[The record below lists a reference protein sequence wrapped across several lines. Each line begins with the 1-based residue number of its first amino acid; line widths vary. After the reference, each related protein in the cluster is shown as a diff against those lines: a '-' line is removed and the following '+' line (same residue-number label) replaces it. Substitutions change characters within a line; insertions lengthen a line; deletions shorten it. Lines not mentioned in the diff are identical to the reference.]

1 MPNKLPRAVFLVG
14 FMGAGKTSVG
24 RTLASRLGWRFLDL
38 DQQVE
43 EREQRSIEQIFAQS
57 GEAAFRKSETSALQ
71 ELLAALNPSGPV
83 VVALGGGAP
92 IVDDNA
98 RLLAQAGE
106 PAVFLD
112 APFEVLQDRCQSAA
126 STRPL
131 FGDERRTRELYELR
145 RPHYLRASLRVDT
158 TAKSV
163 EDVAAEI
170 ERSLG
175 LQTTSVRGSDV
186 RSKSM
191 LLAVLVMF
199 LAAGPLEA
207 DKNRRDTRA
216 VDSGSYSIFVNGRRV
231 GTETF
236 SIQQGTDFSVATA
249 EVKIESQAGTATQS
263 SELEVAS
270 NGDLRRY
277 FWRELSPGKA
287 QTVVEY
293 KDQFLIERVAD
304 APGGKPR
311 ELAFLLPPSTVVLD
325 DNFFTHRQVLLWR
338 YLASLCGPR
347 VLGSC
352 KLERGQFGILVPR
365 QQTSSSVAMEY
376 KGKEKV
382 VIRGAQHELDRFNLQ
397 SEGVLWAL
405 WLDADYKLLR
415 ILVPSE
421 NVEVV
426 RD

>member
-1 MPNKLPRAVFLVG
+1 
-14 FMGAGKTSVG
+14 MGAGKTSVG
-24 RTLASRLGWRFLDL
+24 RALAARLGWRFLDL
-38 DQQVE
+38 DHQVE
-43 EREQRSIEQIFAQS
+43 KREQRTIEQIFAQS
-57 GEAAFRKSETSALQ
+57 GEAAFRKSETGALQ
-71 ELLAALNPSGPV
+71 ELLVSLDPSDPV

-92 IVDDNA
+92 IEDHNA

-112 APFEVLQDRCQSAA
+112 APFEVLQDRCQSAG

-131 FGDERRTRELYELR
+131 FGDERSTRELYEMR
-145 RPHYLRASLRVDT
+145 RPYYRRASLRVDT

-170 ERSLG
+170 ARSLG
-175 LQTTSVRGSDV
+175 LKASSARGSEV
-186 RSKSM
+186 RSSSLLFAM
-191 LLAVLVMF
+191 LGLLLAAVPPLH
-199 LAAGPLEA
+199 AGN
-207 DKNRRDTRA
+207 DRKDTRA

-236 SIQQGTDFSVATA
+236 SIHQGADFSLASA
-249 EVKIESQAGTATQS
+249 EVKIEGPAGTAAQS
-263 SELEVAS
+263 SELEIGS

-277 FWRELSPGKA
+277 QWRELSPGKA

-304 APGGKPR
+304 TPGGKAR
-311 ELAFLLPPSTVVLD
+311 EMAFLLPPSTVVLD

-338 YLASLCGPR
+338 YLATVCGPR
-347 VLGSC
+347 IKGPC
-352 KLERGQFGILVPR
+352 KLDRGQFGVLVPR
-365 QQTSSSVAMEY
+365 QQATSSVAMEY

-382 VIRGAQHELDRFNLQ
+382 VIRGAQRELDRFNLQ
-397 SEGVLWAL
+397 SEGVAWAL